1 VDTLLMNN
9 LYQVLDSKV
18 VNKDHLMDQVV
29 GMVMEVHHQV
39 VDMADLA
46 VLEVIV

>member
-1 VDTLLMNN
+1 MNN
-9 LYQVLDSKV
+9 LHPVLDSKE
-18 VNKDHLMDQVV
+18 VNKVHLMDQVV
-29 GMVMEVHHQV
+29 GMVMVVHHQV